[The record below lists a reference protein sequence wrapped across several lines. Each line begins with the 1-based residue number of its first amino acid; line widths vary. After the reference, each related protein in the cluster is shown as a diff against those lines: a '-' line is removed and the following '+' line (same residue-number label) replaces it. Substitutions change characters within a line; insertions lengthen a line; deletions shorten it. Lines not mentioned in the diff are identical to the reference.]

1 MRSGRGGE
9 YRNDGYRSES
19 PEHFRGALREVWLAP
34 GRFFRNLDPE
44 GGPIRPTI
52 FASLVLY
59 ANLVLEAVLQ
69 AVWLRELSY
78 SLIYAP
84 LLGLVVAVILV
95 PIMLSMLAALVL
107 VVLDGGPSRA
117 KFSPVYRA
125 LGYAS
130 GIGIVAWVPY
140 GPLLAI
146 PYGAYV
152 ATVGVKEILN
162 ESWKKAALAT
172 LIPLGALI
180 LIIVILAGQSEGFQF
195 LVNPPGS

>member
-1 MRSGRGGE
+1 MR
-9 YRNDGYRSES
+9 GYGMES
-19 PEHFRGALREVWLAP
+19 PEGFRGALKEVWFAP

-44 GGPIRPTI
+44 GGPIRPTL

-59 ANLVLEAVLQ
+59 LNLIFEAVLQ

-78 SLIYAP
+78 ALIYAP
-84 LLGLVVAVILV
+84 LLGLVVSVVLA

-117 KFSPVYRA
+117 KFGPVYRA

-130 GIGIVAWVPY
+130 GIGIIAWVPY

-152 ATVGVKEILN
+152 ATIAVKEMLD
-162 ESWKKAALAT
+162 ESWQKAALAT

-180 LIIVILAGQSEGFQF
+180 LIVVLLAGQTEGYEF
-195 LVNPPGS
+195 LTNPAGS

>member
-1 MRSGRGGE
+1 MRGG
-9 YRNDGYRSES
+9 GFSPES
-19 PEHFRGALREVWLAP
+19 PEHFRGALREVWFAP
-34 GRFFRNLDPE
+34 GRFFSRLDPE
-44 GGPIRPTI
+44 GGQIRPTV

-59 ANLVLEAVLQ
+59 INLILETALQ
-69 AVWLRELSY
+69 AIWIRELSY

-95 PIMLSMLAALVL
+95 PILVSMLAALVL

-117 KFSPVYRA
+117 KFGPVYRA

-130 GIGIVAWVPY
+130 GIGIIAWIPY

-152 ATVGVKEILN
+152 ATVAVKEILN
-162 ESWKKAALAT
+162 ESWQKAALAT

-180 LIIVILAGQSEGFQF
+180 LIILILAGQSEGFQF
-195 LVNPPGS
+195 LTNPPGS

>member
-1 MRSGRGGE
+1 MTRRGG
-9 YRNDGYRSES
+9 YGMES
-19 PEHFRGALREVWLAP
+19 PESFRGALKEVWLAP
-34 GRFFRNLDPE
+34 GRFFARLDPD

-59 ANLVLEAVLQ
+59 LNLIFETALQ
-69 AVWLRELSY
+69 AVWIRELSY

-84 LLGLVVAVILV
+84 LLGLVVSVVLAPIL
-95 PIMLSMLAALVL
+95 LAMITTLVL

-117 KFSPVYRA
+117 RFGPVYRA

-130 GIGIVAWVPY
+130 GIGIVAWIPY

-146 PYGAYV
+146 LYGAYV
-152 ATVGVKEILN
+152 ATVAVKETLG
-162 ESWKKAALAT
+162 ESWQKAALGV

-180 LIIVILAGQSEGFQF
+180 LIVVILAGQTEGYEF
-195 LVNPPGS
+195 LTNPPGS